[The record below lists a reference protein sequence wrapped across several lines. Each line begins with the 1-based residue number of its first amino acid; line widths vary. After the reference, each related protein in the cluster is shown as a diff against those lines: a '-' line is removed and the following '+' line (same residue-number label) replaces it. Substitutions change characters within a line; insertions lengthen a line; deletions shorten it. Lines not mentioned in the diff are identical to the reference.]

1 MYDYITQYITK
12 EVDNSLKSMSEKF
25 YHHVCEQ
32 LPSGPKIRKQ
42 KGMTAEIFIT
52 HISSSD
58 LLFLKVSAFHT
69 NKNISSHHRLI
80 ALVDRLYS
88 IKTENEHLNY
98 STNFL
103 LERTTHNPDYN
114 RFIVENPLDKCIL
127 QEFPLLCNWH
137 QQCHTYMSPLFT
149 L

>member
-42 KGMTAEIFIT
+42 KAYPFCFLTFGPPR
-52 HISSSD
+52 ISIII
-58 LLFLKVSAFHT
+58 
-69 NKNISSHHRLI
+69 NISSHHRLI